1 MDAEPLKHAFWAI
14 VTDCLQAFHNFGR
27 DEAVLRVA
35 GYRESIESP
44 PLEQLPP
51 AGYDADLIFHEE
63 PFYLASDLAGAEL
76 ELAEYRN
83 EYERIVAARYGSAE
97 RAALIPRLEPF
108 TGGRGR

>member
-1 MDAEPLKHAFWAI
+1 MDSEPLKHAFWAI
-14 VTDCLQAFHNFGR
+14 VTDCLQAFHNFER

-35 GYRESIESP
+35 GYRESIENP

-63 PFYLASDLAGAEL
+63 PFYLASDLAGEEL

-83 EYERIVAARYGSAE
+83 EYERIVAARYGPAEVSA
-97 RAALIPRLEPF
+97 RMVGDRL
-108 TGGRGR
+108 TRSV